1 MLNFFTEISPVCVV
15 DKSNCDQPN
24 IYIRPQLDF
33 PLDCK
38 KITMRTKKNHNYMLW
53 FFLLCLSRRT
63 KI

>member
-38 KITMRTKKNHNYMLW
+38 KITMRTKKNHN
-53 FFLLCLSRRT
+53 
-63 KI
+63 

>member
-33 PLDCK
+33 VPTSSDNTFFLDK
-38 KITMRTKKNHNYMLW
+38 KKPQLMLW
-53 FFLLCLSRRT
+53 SWFFGGLT
-63 KI
+63 